1 MSKTKEITFDEAL
14 EIAKEHMSQF
24 NTCNEYTN
32 AYSFSYDWGEIR
44 YGGIGSP
51 CMIMKADG
59 KAVDMPIY
67 IMRYGG
73 GEIVRSIPVET
84 YIRGDD

>member
-14 EIAKEHMSQF
+14 GIAKEHMSRF
-24 NTCNEYTN
+24 NSCTEYEN
-32 AYSFSYDWGEIR
+32 AYSFWYDWGEIR
-44 YGGIGSP
+44 YGGEGSP
-51 CMIMKADG
+51 CVVLKKDG

-84 YIRGDD
+84 YIRED